1 LDDSDSSITFFA
13 YRMTIEDLLALF
25 QAVNEGV
32 VNILGIVLFSIV
44 MALFFYE
51 NLRSI

>member
-1 LDDSDSSITFFA
+1 MDEKDPAITLFA

-32 VNILGIVLFSIV
+32 VNILGEFHFRKPL
-44 MALFFYE
+44 E
-51 NLRSI
+51 